1 MSNERELP
9 DCCSGQWFP
18 FWELPLAALY
28 EVLKLRV
35 DVFVVEQ
42 NCPYPEIDGRD
53 PEAFHYLVKDGEGR
67 LAAYLR
73 AFAPSVDE
81 SFVRLGRIVVAPHA
95 RGLRLGD
102 HLMTA
107 GLVWAAASHPH
118 AGVELSAQAHLQ
130 RFYGSHGFS
139 PIGEIYLEDGIP
151 HVDMR
156 RPAAQLTSAGNA
168 ATS

>member
-1 MSNERELP
+1 MTMMVRELP
-9 DCCSGQWFP
+9 DGWSCRWFC
-18 FWELPLAALY
+18 FDELPLAVLY
-28 EVLKLRV
+28 EVLRLRV

-53 PEAFHYLVKDGEGR
+53 PEALHYLLTDAEGR

-73 AFAPSVDE
+73 AFAPSAE
-81 SFVRLGRIVVAPHA
+81 EPFVRLGRIVVAPHA

-107 GLVWAAASHPH
+107 GLAWAASEHRHVP
-118 AGVELSAQAHLQ
+118 VELSAQAHLQ
-130 RFYGSHGFS
+130 RFYGSHGFE
-139 PIGEIYLEDGIP
+139 PAGEIYLEDGIP

-156 RPAAQLTSAGNA
+156 RPAA
-168 ATS
+168 ATA

>member
-1 MSNERELP
+1 MKK
-9 DCCSGQWFP
+9 DGCF
-18 FWELPLAALY
+18 LPLAASLGRCGDWFTFDELPLVDLY

-53 PEAFHYLVKDGEGR
+53 PEALHYLLKDAEGR

-73 AFAPSVDE
+73 AFAPSAE
-81 SFVRLGRIVVAPHA
+81 EPFARLGRIVVAPHA

-102 HLMTA
+102 HLMSA
-107 GLVWAAASHPH
+107 GLAWAWDLYPQAD
-118 AGVELSAQAHLQ
+118 VELSAQAHLQ
-130 RFYGSHGFS
+130 RFYGSHGFE
-139 PIGEIYLEDGIP
+139 PTGEIYLEDGIP

-156 RPAAQLTSAGNA
+156 RPAAPA
-168 ATS
+168 A

>member
-1 MSNERELP
+1 MTAARALP
-9 DCCSGQWFP
+9 ASWSCRWFA
-18 FWELPLAALY
+18 FKDVPLVDLY

-53 PEAFHYLVKDGEGR
+53 PEALHYLLKDAEGR

-73 AFAPSVDE
+73 AFAPSAE
-81 SFVRLGRIVVAPHA
+81 EPFARLGRIVVAPHA

-102 HLMTA
+102 HLMSA
-107 GLVWAAASHPH
+107 GLAWAWDLYPQAD
-118 AGVELSAQAHLQ
+118 VELSAQAHLQ
-130 RFYGSHGFS
+130 RFYGSHGFE

-156 RPAAQLTSAGNA
+156 RPAAPA
-168 ATS
+168 A

>member
-1 MSNERELP
+1 MTAAQTMP
-9 DCCSGQWFP
+9 DGWSGCWFA
-18 FWELPLAALY
+18 FGELPLVALY

-42 NCPYPEIDGRD
+42 NCPYPEVDGRD
-53 PEAFHYLVKDGEGR
+53 PEAFHYLLRDGEGR

-73 AFAPSVDE
+73 SFAPSVE
-81 SFVRLGRIVVAPHA
+81 EPYVRLGRIVVAPHA

-102 HLMTA
+102 HLMRA
-107 GLVWAAASHPH
+107 GLAWARAEHPD
-118 AGVELSAQAHLQ
+118 AQVELSAQAHLQ
-130 RFYGSHGFS
+130 RFYGSHGFE

-156 RPAAQLTSAGNA
+156 RPAAPAM
-168 ATS
+168 